1 MNDELI
7 YLLFHVYE
15 IITRLFKRQ
24 NVYLTDRQPCV
35 ELMAFGMLG
44 MDVRIDLDK

>member
-1 MNDELI
+1 MFMKLSQGF
-7 YLLFHVYE
+7 LKGKMF
-15 IITRLFKRQ
+15 TW
-24 NVYLTDRQPCV
+24 QPCV